1 MVRDRYNVVPVTLA
15 VILHVLLFGSLI
27 VAFDFSQANRPAVP
41 LAIKG
46 TLITDSAVVLPPPV
60 ELEEAEPVTPEPV
73 TPDVEPDNAE
83 QLRIEAEEQKRRED
97 AQAEQE
103 RLERIREAE
112 AAKKRVA
119 EEAEK
124 QRLAEEAERK
134 RRAEEAET
142 QRLAEEAERK
152 RQAEEAEKQRL
163 AEEAERKRQ
172 AEADEKQRL
181 VDEAERKKR
190 EEAELERLRVE
201 AERKR
206 EADIE
211 RQRQENER
219 LRREAEADARRV
231 EIGAEDARIAAVDAG
246 ALERYM
252 FALQQKVERNWV
264 KPASAGPGLECVVSV
279 RQLPGGDVV
288 GVTIGTCNG
297 DAAVVRSIEAAI
309 YKASPLPMPS
319 DPNLFERNLRFTFK
333 PEQ

>member
-15 VILHVLLFGSLI
+15 VILHVLVFGSLI

-60 ELEEAEPVTPEPV
+60 QLEEPEPVTPDPV

-97 AQAEQE
+97 AQAELE

-134 RRAEEAET
+134 RQAEEAET

-152 RQAEEAEKQRL
+152 RQAEA
-163 AEEAERKRQ
+163 A
-172 AEADEKQRL
+172 EKQRL

-252 FALQQKVERNWV
+252 FALQQQVERNWV

>member
-1 MVRDRYNVVPVTLA
+1 MVRDRHNVIPVSLA
-15 VILHVLLFGSLI
+15 VILHVLVFGSLI
-27 VAFDFSQANRPAVP
+27 IAFDFSQAQRPDVP

-60 ELEEAEPVTPEPV
+60 ELEEPEPVTPEPV
-73 TPDVEPDNAE
+73 TPEVEPVTPEIEPDNAE

-112 AAKKRVA
+112 AAKQRVA

-124 QRLAEEAERK
+124 QRLAEEAEK
-134 RRAEEAET
+134 
-142 QRLAEEAERK
+142 QRL
-152 RQAEEAEKQRL
+152 AEEAEKQRL

-172 AEADEKQRL
+172 AEAAEKQRL
-181 VDEAERKKR
+181 ADEAERKQR
-190 EEAELERLRVE
+190 EEAELERMRVE

-231 EIGAEDARIAAVDAG
+231 EIGAEDARIAAVNSG

>member
-15 VILHVLLFGSLI
+15 VILHVLVFGSLI

-60 ELEEAEPVTPEPV
+60 QLEEPEPVTPEPV

-134 RRAEEAET
+134 RQAEEAET

-152 RQAEEAEKQRL
+152 RQAEA
-163 AEEAERKRQ
+163 A
-172 AEADEKQRL
+172 EKQRL

-252 FALQQKVERNWV
+252 FALQQQVERNWV

>member
-15 VILHVLLFGSLI
+15 VILHVLVFGSLI

-60 ELEEAEPVTPEPV
+60 QLEEPEPVTPDPV

-134 RRAEEAET
+134 RQAEEAET

-152 RQAEEAEKQRL
+152 RQAEA
-163 AEEAERKRQ
+163 A
-172 AEADEKQRL
+172 EKQRL